1 MAIDFELATGLE
13 AEDLGRIWRDL
24 EVRSDAPFFLSWDW
38 IGSWIME
45 SATKPHVLI
54 GRVDGRIVLLGALV
68 QSARHS
74 TLPFLV
80 NGLRLHTLGDHGH
93 DVITIE
99 YNGFL
104 VDSAWGD
111 AAEDAAIRFL
121 MQGAQV
127 QGRRLDELHLRSV
140 TRSYEA
146 VSLELGLRHKIVSSK
161 PSYRIDLDTIRET
174 GKPYLDTLSA
184 NSRQQIRRSMRLY
197 EQRGKL
203 VATRARDVPE
213 ALEFLAGLKSLHQP
227 YWASRG
233 KPGAFSYPFF
243 EDFQRRLIGTGMLR
257 GTVELVRIACDDVAI
272 GYLYNFVHR
281 GQAYAYQSGF
291 LFDDDPRLKPGLVSH
306 CLCIEMHRRDG
317 TRIYDFMAGEAR
329 YKASLGKPGPD
340 MVYALLQRPTLS
352 VRIEN
357 VLHRLDGHFQTL
369 RSPHGPAFVPVG
381 VLDRALS
388 PGN

>member
-1 MAIDFELATGLE
+1 MSIDFELATGLE
-13 AEDLGRIWRDL
+13 TEALGRLWREL
-24 EVRSDAPFFLSWDW
+24 EGRANAPFFLSWDW
-38 IGSWIME
+38 IGNWIME
-45 SATKPHVLI
+45 SETNPHVLI
-54 GRVDGRIVLLGALV
+54 GRVDGRVVLLGALA

-74 TLPFLV
+74 TVPFLV
-80 NGLRLHTLGDHGH
+80 NGLRLHTLGDDRR

-104 VDSAWGD
+104 VDPVLGD
-111 AAEDAAIRFL
+111 AAEDAAVRFL
-121 MQGAQV
+121 MQSAQV
-127 QGRRLDELHLRSV
+127 QGRRFDELHLRSV
-140 TRSYEA
+140 ARSYAA

-161 PSYRIDLDTIRET
+161 PSYRIDLDTIRDT

-184 NSRQQIRRSMRLY
+184 NTRQQIRRSMRLY

-213 ALEFLAGLKSLHQP
+213 ALDYLAGLKSLHQP

-243 EDFQRRLIGTGMLR
+243 EKFQRRLIGTGIQR
-257 GTVELVRIACDDVAI
+257 GTVELVRIACGEVVI

-291 LFDDDPRLKPGLVSH
+291 RFDDDPRLKPGLVSH

-340 MVYALLQRPTLS
+340 MTYALLQRPTLS

-357 VLHRLDGHFQTL
+357 VLHRLDGHIQTL

-381 VLDRALS
+381 VPDRSLT
-388 PGN
+388 PGH